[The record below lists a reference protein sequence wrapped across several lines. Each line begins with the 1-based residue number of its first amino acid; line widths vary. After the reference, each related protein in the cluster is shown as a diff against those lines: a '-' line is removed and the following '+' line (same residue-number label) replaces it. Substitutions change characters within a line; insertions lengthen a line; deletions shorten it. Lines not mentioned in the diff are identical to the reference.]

1 MSPAIDRANSS
12 AAVRIEKLIAAADG
26 YAKHMAASKTEWG
39 GATRYRVELLPVKS
53 GKWLQR
59 RRTCTTPMEANRL
72 LGSDF
77 FVSETGIYFTIDHD
91 AGHGSFYRQGTTK
104 DLPQE
109 VLEWI
114 AAQ

>member
-59 RRTCTTPMEANRL
+59 RRTCTTPMEAKRSWSGLQPNSRSSSSEPRPSTRSG
-72 LGSDF
+72 LGS
-77 FVSETGIYFTIDHD
+77 
-91 AGHGSFYRQGTTK
+91 
-104 DLPQE
+104 
-109 VLEWI
+109 
-114 AAQ
+114 